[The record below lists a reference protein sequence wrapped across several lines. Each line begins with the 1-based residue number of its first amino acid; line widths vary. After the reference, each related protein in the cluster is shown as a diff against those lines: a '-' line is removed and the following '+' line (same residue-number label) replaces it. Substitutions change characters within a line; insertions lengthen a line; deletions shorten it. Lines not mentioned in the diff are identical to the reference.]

1 MTIYINFRSNIDHG
15 NVVTLVHK
23 DQINWEIVQILVK
36 CLLDSNA
43 QVIASAL
50 GFGVCQAAVS
60 EARLTHY
67 IPKLTFKGQLLIIF
81 IIALSE
87 ALVLVVVLLQSRRTV
102 ILRPAIFDDQTKSN
116 HKAQNLRYRRTNLTK
131 RLLLSN
137 ALSLLCTPLAHSPYV
152 RCRKFPSVFFHP
164 GRMYYMHFEKFTL
177 A

>member
-102 ILRPAIFDDQTKSN
+102 ILRPAIFDDQKKSN
-116 HKAQNLRYRRTNLTK
+116 HKAQQY
-131 RLLLSN
+131 S
-137 ALSLLCTPLAHSPYV
+137 
-152 RCRKFPSVFFHP
+152 KF
-164 GRMYYMHFEKFTL
+164 KK
-177 A
+177 

>member
-23 DQINWEIVQILVK
+23 DQINWEILVK

-87 ALVLVVVLLQSRRTV
+87 APVLVVVLLQSRRTV

-116 HKAQNLRYRRTNLTK
+116 HKAQQY
-131 RLLLSN
+131 S
-137 ALSLLCTPLAHSPYV
+137 
-152 RCRKFPSVFFHP
+152 KF
-164 GRMYYMHFEKFTL
+164 KI
-177 A
+177 